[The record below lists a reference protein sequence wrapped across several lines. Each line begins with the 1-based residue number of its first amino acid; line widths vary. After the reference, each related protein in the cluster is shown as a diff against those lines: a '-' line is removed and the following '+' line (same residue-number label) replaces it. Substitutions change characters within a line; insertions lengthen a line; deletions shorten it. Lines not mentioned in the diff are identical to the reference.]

1 MEGMFQKIPIGET
14 SGRLSELLR
23 DLGPHD
29 QIGLTENGRLV
40 ARILP
45 EAPLLLERLPGA
57 CKDLLD
63 ILDDGDD
70 AVLDQFEAY
79 LP

>member
-1 MEGMFQKIPIGET
+1 MVQTIPIGQA

-23 DLGPHD
+23 NLGPDD

-45 EAPLLLERLPGA
+45 EAPLLQERRPGA
-57 CKDLLD
+57 CKGLLD